1 MKTHAR
7 PGQDGITLVVT
18 LIMLVVLTLMVVAA
32 IRFGN
37 VNLKIAGNVQSQSE
51 ASAATQIAI
60 ERVLEQAKTASAIN
74 LIPASDPGGTP
85 VNVGGAAYKVT
96 WASPQ
101 CVLTKP
107 VSNADLNPSKATDVP
122 CFESQDQDKMVDA
135 NGNLTTNPSACND
148 QQWGVQAAVN
158 DATTGAN
165 VTSYQG
171 FSIRVTGETPC
182 P

>member
-1 MKTHAR
+1 MKTLAR
-7 PGQDGITLVVT
+7 RGQVGITLVVT

-51 ASAATQIAI
+51 ATAATQIAI
-60 ERVLEQAKTASAIN
+60 ERVMEQVKTASAIN
-74 LIPASDPGGTP
+74 KIPPSDAGGTP
-85 VNVGGAAYKVT
+85 INVGGATYKVT

-107 VSNADLNPSKATDVP
+107 VSNADLNPSKPTDVP
-122 CFESQDQDKMVDA
+122 CFESQDQDKMLDPS
-135 NGNLTTNPSACND
+135 GKLTTSPSACND
-148 QQWGVQAAVN
+148 QQWGVQTAVN

-171 FSIRVTGETPC
+171 FSIRVTAETVC

>member
-1 MKTHAR
+1 MKSTLR
-7 PGQDGITLVVT
+7 NGQEGITLVVT
-18 LIMLVVLTLMVVAA
+18 LVMLVVLTLMVVAA

-51 ASAATQIAI
+51 STAATQIAI
-60 ERVLEQAKTASAIN
+60 ERVMEQVKTASAIN
-74 LIPASDPGGTP
+74 KIPPSDPGGTP
-85 VNVGGAAYKVT
+85 INVGGATYKVS

-107 VSNADLNPSKATDVP
+107 VSNADLNPSRATDIP
-122 CFESQDQDKMVDA
+122 CFESADADKMVDA
-135 NGNLTTNPSACND
+135 TGKLTTNPSACND
-148 QQWGVQAAVN
+148 QQWGVQTNVD
-158 DATTGAN
+158 DATSGAK

-171 FSIRVTGETPC
+171 FSIRVTAETAC